1 MTNDQ
6 ADHRFAAVP
15 VTNETPNTKCETRDQ
30 RSESRGQGAR
40 GWASSRF
47 EVQSSMSRSTAQ
59 LTTHPR
65 TPNYSSSPPPNGALY
80 SDILSGSTC
89 VHARPAAGGATGFST
104 GTYVHTKSIP
114 TGASLQKRVAFSR
127 YIPGQKVECPREKQT
142 TPAPVLRRPFG
153 WCSHT
158 PRL

>member
-15 VTNETPNTKCETRDQ
+15 VTNETPNTKYETRDQ
-30 RSESRGQGAR
+30 RSDVMGQRAEVREPGAGR
-40 GWASSRF
+40 AQGSRF
-47 EVQSSMSRSTAQ
+47 KVQCREAPPNSP

-65 TPNYSSSPPPNGALY
+65 TPNYCSSPPPNGALY

-89 VHARPAAGGATGFST
+89 VHARPAARGATRLPS

-114 TGASLQKRVAFSR
+114 AV
-127 YIPGQKVECPREKQT
+127 
-142 TPAPVLRRPFG
+142 
-153 WCSHT
+153 
-158 PRL
+158 